1 MAAKC
6 VWSLDWI
13 FVSLKW
19 LLIFLPINTVRG
31 RQRDLI
37 RLLYTVEA
45 EKKAILCR
53 TVGRFENLLDSLNY
67 TLCLRTHKPAKSRKS
82 TRLKLTSELQAKIT
96 TIFWGPR
103 APSSYG
109 PTMGCTLGV
118 QNCRDFGLELGSQFQ
133 SGALS

>member
-31 RQRDLI
+31 RQRDLS

-53 TVGRFENLLDSLNY
+53 TVGGYENQEGGNQRPVDGEGSIPIKSWRMIAHALLYPKGSDG
-67 TLCLRTHKPAKSRKS
+67 PA
-82 TRLKLTSELQAKIT
+82 
-96 TIFWGPR
+96 
-103 APSSYG
+103 
-109 PTMGCTLGV
+109 V
-118 QNCRDFGLELGSQFQ
+118 
-133 SGALS
+133 